1 MDFLRRE
8 LAPVSPQGWAQID
21 EIARQTLAANLSG
34 RKFLDVAGP
43 LGIDYAAV
51 PLGRLS
57 VPKSAKSE
65 KVGYGVHQVL
75 PLVETRAS
83 FTLQTW
89 ELDNIER
96 GAKDIELEALVS
108 ACREIA
114 AFEEKAI
121 YGGFA
126 PASILGLKD
135 IVKGKELPLKLEADA
150 FIEAVAEG
158 QARMLKD
165 GVEGPAN
172 LAVSPAVWKFLS
184 RITSGGTLRSNLEK
198 QIGGKVVYSEAVP
211 DAILVA
217 ARGGDTELT
226 IGQDLAIGYHS
237 HGSAEVNFF
246 LTESFTFRVVAPE
259 AVLGFALK

>member
-1 MDFLRRE
+1 MDLLRRE
-8 LAPVSPQGWAQID
+8 LAPVSPQGWSQID
-21 EIARQTLAANLSG
+21 SIAKQTLTANLSG
-34 RKFLDVAGP
+34 RKFLDIDGP
-43 LGIDYAAV
+43 RGIDYAAV

-57 VPKSAKSE
+57 VPKTAKTE

-75 PLVETRAS
+75 PLVEARVA

-96 GAKDIELEALVS
+96 GAKDIQLEALVA
-108 ACREIA
+108 ACRDIA

-126 PASILGLKD
+126 PASIVGLKE
-135 IVKGKELPLKLEADA
+135 IVKGKELPLKLDADA
-150 FIEAVAEG
+150 FIEAVSEG

-165 GVEGPAN
+165 GVEGPAD

-184 RITSGGTLRSNLEK
+184 RITSGGTLRSNLEQ
-198 QIGGKVVYSEAVP
+198 QIGGKVVYSEFVS
-211 DAILVA
+211 DALLVS
-217 ARGGDTELT
+217 ARGGDAELT

-237 HGSAEVNFF
+237 HTAAEVHFF
-246 LTESFTFRVVAPE
+246 LTESFSFRVIAPE
-259 AVLGFALK
+259 AVCGFTLK